1 MFWFVPYISDPVWNF
16 TYVAYSLA
24 SSKPAKNTKGQ
35 CFWHTL
41 SDNCIFIWNCIWQD
55 KKRVTFQY
63 KVTPGAGLTVNI
75 KYVLKDHCTIIMY
88 ILFIENWQQNNT
100 CIILFVFMKQST
112 FMYTHILV
120 IKQS

>member
-1 MFWFVPYISDPVWNF
+1 MSIDRWSLKREVQ
-16 TYVAYSLA
+16 YSYEIVYDRTR
-24 SSKPAKNTKGQ
+24 KGWPFNTR
-35 CFWHTL
+35 WH
-41 SDNCIFIWNCIWQD
+41 Q
-55 KKRVTFQY
+55 
-63 KVTPGAGLTVNI
+63 GAGLTVNI

-120 IKQS
+120 IKQELNARMIKLNDEECLPE